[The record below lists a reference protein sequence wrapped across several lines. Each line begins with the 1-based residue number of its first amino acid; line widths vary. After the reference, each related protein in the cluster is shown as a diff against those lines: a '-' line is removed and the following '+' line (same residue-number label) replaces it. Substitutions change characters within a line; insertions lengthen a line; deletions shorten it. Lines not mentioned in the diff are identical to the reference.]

1 MNTGAMLEDLGHE
14 VLEATSGEQA
24 LRVLRRAESIDLV
37 ITDQMMPGM
46 TGVQLIDALKAE
58 RADLPVILA
67 SGYAELPEDR
77 LRGIVRLG
85 KPFEQVDLA
94 RALVTSLRPEAEIVP
109 FRPKRG

>member
-1 MNTGAMLEDLGHE
+1 MWAHVLIDPIRSEDGQLVGYAKITRDLSE
-14 VLEATSGEQA
+14 RKATQ
-24 LRVLRRAESIDLV
+24 V
-37 ITDQMMPGM
+37 
-46 TGVQLIDALKAE
+46 DALKAE

-77 LRGIVRLG
+77 LTGIVRLG

-109 FRPKRG
+109 FRPKRS